1 MVSADNRPTT
11 HTPNYKLGKDI
22 GEILMEKV
30 EIDIDGKIISIEAGD
45 LARQAGGTVIIR
57 QGDTMVLVAAT
68 MAGKPREGIDF
79 FPLTVDYREKTYAA
93 GKIPGSFFRREARP
107 GELETLICRLIDRPI
122 RPLFPKEFKNETQ
135 VVAMV
140 VSHDGENPPDVNAIT
155 GASAALMISDIPF
168 ENPVAGA
175 RISRVDGKLIFNPN
189 YEETAN
195 SDLNLIMAGTADGIV
210 MVESGA
216 NEVSEDEMMEAL
228 DFGHERIKKVI
239 GIQIKL
245 RELLGKE
252 KLVVEPAP
260 VNEELK
266 ASINSKAATKLDAA
280 CQIAGKHER
289 SDTVKQIQSGLCAE
303 LNPDDD
309 EKITGEIKD
318 LFHDLEKAIV
328 RNLVLDKQY
337 RVDGRGLA
345 DVRPISIMTGYLPRV
360 HGSAVFTRGETQA
373 LVATTLG
380 TSSDE
385 QRMDSLEFKG
395 SKSFMLHYNFP
406 AFCTGEV
413 KFISGPGRRE
423 IGHGML
429 AERSLIPVLPSK
441 DDFPYTIRIVS
452 EILESNGSSS
462 MASVCGG
469 SLSMMDAGIPIKA
482 PVAGIAM
489 GLIKDGDRVAI
500 LSDILGSE
508 DHLGDMDFKVAG
520 TANGITALQMD
531 IKITGLDRDLL
542 KTALQQAKDGRI
554 HILGEMD
561 KALSTP
567 REEINKHAPRIVT
580 LTVPKDKIRDVIGP
594 GGKVIREII
603 DKTGVSID
611 INDDGVVS
619 IASADAEAAA
629 KAVEFVEN
637 LTQEVEVGRIYLGK
651 VKKIVDFGA
660 FVEIFPGTDGL
671 VHISQICD
679 RRIKNVSDEIQE
691 GDEIKVK
698 VIDVD
703 QQGKVKLSRKEAL
716 KDGIAATVPV
726 AT

>member
-1 MVSADNRPTT
+1 
-11 HTPNYKLGKDI
+11 
-22 GEILMEKV
+22 MEKV
-30 EIDIDGKIISIEAGD
+30 EIDIDGKIISLEAGD
-45 LARQAGGTVIIR
+45 LARQAGGAVVVR

-93 GKIPGSFFRREARP
+93 GKIPGSFFKREARP

-216 NEVSEDEMMEAL
+216 NEVSEDDMMEAL

-239 GIQIKL
+239 GIQVKL

-260 VNEELK
+260 VNEKLK

-280 CQIAGKHER
+280 CQISGKHER
-289 SDTVKQIQSGLCAE
+289 GDAVKQIQNDLCAE
-303 LNPDDD
+303 LNPDEDD
-309 EKITGEIKD
+309 NIKGAIKD
-318 LFHDLEKAIV
+318 LFHDLEKTVV

-373 LVATTLG
+373 LVTATLG

-395 SKSFMLHYNFP
+395 TKSFLLHYNFP

-413 KFISGPGRRE
+413 KFIAGPGRRE

-429 AERSLIPVLPSK
+429 AERSLIPILPSK

-531 IKITGLDRDLL
+531 IKIAGLDRDLM
-542 KTALQQAKDGRI
+542 KTALQQAKEGRL
-554 HILGEMD
+554 HILGEMN
-561 KALSTP
+561 KVLSTH
-567 REEINKHAPRIVT
+567 RDEINQHAPRIVT

-611 INDDGVVS
+611 INDDGLVS

-651 VKKIVDFGA
+651 VKKVVDFGA

-716 KDGIAATVPV
+716 KDGIEAASPT

>member
-1 MVSADNRPTT
+1 
-11 HTPNYKLGKDI
+11 
-22 GEILMEKV
+22 MEKV
-30 EIDIDGKIISIEAGD
+30 EIDIDGKLISLEAGD
-45 LARQAGGTVIIR
+45 LARQAGGAVVVR
-57 QGDTMVLVAAT
+57 QGDTMLLVTAT
-68 MAGKPREGIDF
+68 MANQAREGIDF

-107 GELETLICRLIDRPI
+107 GDIETLTCRLIDRPI
-122 RPLFPKEFKNETQ
+122 RPLFPKSFKNETQ
-135 VVAMV
+135 VVALV
-140 VSHDGENPPDVNAIT
+140 ISHDQVNAPDINAIT
-155 GASAALMISDIPF
+155 GASAALMISEIPF
-168 ENPVAGA
+168 ETPVAGA
-175 RISRVDGKLIFNPN
+175 RISRVDGKLIFNPT
-189 YEETAN
+189 YEETAI
-195 SDLNLIMAGTADGIV
+195 SDLNLVMAGTLDGIV
-210 MVESGA
+210 MVEAGA
-216 NEVSEDEMMEAL
+216 EEVSEDDMMEAL

-252 KLVVEPAP
+252 KIKVEAP
-260 VNEELK
+260 QVDEELK
-266 ASINSKAATKLDAA
+266 SKIHGMASSKLSDAM
-280 CQIAGKHER
+280 QIAGKHER
-289 SDTVKQIQSGLCAE
+289 SDAIKQIREDLKSSLSQE
-303 LNPDDD
+303 DQD
-309 EKITGEIKD
+309 EKAGEIKEI
-318 LFHDLEKAIV
+318 FHDLEKDIV

-345 DVRPISIMTGYLPRV
+345 DVRAISIKIGYLPRV

-373 LVATTLG
+373 LVSSTLG

-385 QRMDSLEFKG
+385 QRIDSLEFKG
-395 SKSFMLHYNFP
+395 TKSFFLHYNFP

-413 KFISGPGRRE
+413 KFIAGPGRRE
-423 IGHGML
+423 VGHGML
-429 AERSLIPVLPSK
+429 AERALIPVLPDK
-441 DDFPYTIRIVS
+441 EKFPYTIRIVS
-452 EILESNGSSS
+452 DILESNGSSS

-469 SLSMMDAGIPIKA
+469 SLSMMDAGVPIKA

-520 TANGITALQMD
+520 TPNGITALQMD
-531 IKITGLDRDLL
+531 IKVDGLDRELMS
-542 KTALQQAKDGRI
+542 KALEQAKAGRL

-561 KALSTP
+561 KALTTP
-567 REEINKHAPRIVT
+567 REEMSKYAPRIVQI
-580 LTVPKDKIRDVIGP
+580 TVPKDKIRDVIGP

-619 IASADAEAAA
+619 IASADEEAAK
-629 KAVEFVEN
+629 KAVEFVQN
-637 LTQEVEVGRIYLGK
+637 LVQEVEVGKIYLGK

-703 QQGKVKLSRKEAL
+703 QQGRVKLSRKEAL
-716 KDGIAATVPV
+716 RDGVDGVPAAE
-726 AT
+726 

>member
-1 MVSADNRPTT
+1 
-11 HTPNYKLGKDI
+11 
-22 GEILMEKV
+22 
-30 EIDIDGKIISIEAGD
+30 
-45 LARQAGGTVIIR
+45 
-57 QGDTMVLVAAT
+57 
-68 MAGKPREGIDF
+68 
-79 FPLTVDYREKTYAA
+79 
-93 GKIPGSFFRREARP
+93 
-107 GELETLICRLIDRPI
+107 
-122 RPLFPKEFKNETQ
+122 
-135 VVAMV
+135 
-140 VSHDGENPPDVNAIT
+140 
-155 GASAALMISDIPF
+155 
-168 ENPVAGA
+168 
-175 RISRVDGKLIFNPN
+175 
-189 YEETAN
+189 
-195 SDLNLIMAGTADGIV
+195 

-252 KLVVEPAP
+252 KLVVEPTP
-260 VNEELK
+260 VNEELQS
-266 ASINSKAATKLDAA
+266 SINSKAAEKLDAA

-289 SDTVKQIQSGLCAE
+289 GDAVKQIQNDLCAE
-303 LNPDDD
+303 LNPDEDAGI
-309 EKITGEIKD
+309 KGEIKD
-318 LFHDLEKAIV
+318 IFHDLEKTVV

-373 LVATTLG
+373 LVAATLG

-489 GLIKDGDRVAI
+489 GPV
-500 LSDILGSE
+500 SYT
-508 DHLGDMDFKVAG
+508 HL
-520 TANGITALQMD
+520 TLPT
-531 IKITGLDRDLL
+531 
-542 KTALQQAKDGRI
+542 
-554 HILGEMD
+554 
-561 KALSTP
+561 TP
-567 REEINKHAPRIVT
+567 YV
-580 LTVPKDKIRDVIGP
+580 
-594 GGKVIREII
+594 
-603 DKTGVSID
+603 
-611 INDDGVVS
+611 
-619 IASADAEAAA
+619 
-629 KAVEFVEN
+629 
-637 LTQEVEVGRIYLGK
+637 
-651 VKKIVDFGA
+651 
-660 FVEIFPGTDGL
+660 
-671 VHISQICD
+671 
-679 RRIKNVSDEIQE
+679 
-691 GDEIKVK
+691 
-698 VIDVD
+698 
-703 QQGKVKLSRKEAL
+703 
-716 KDGIAATVPV
+716 
-726 AT
+726 

>member
-1 MVSADNRPTT
+1 
-11 HTPNYKLGKDI
+11 
-22 GEILMEKV
+22 MEKV
-30 EIDIDGKIISIEAGD
+30 EIDIDGKVISLEAGD
-45 LARQAGGTVIIR
+45 LARQAGGTVVVR

-68 MAGKPREGIDF
+68 MAGSAREGIDF

-93 GKIPGSFFRREARP
+93 GKIPGSFFKREARP
-107 GELETLICRLIDRPI
+107 GEIETLICRLIDRPI

-140 VSHDGENPPDVNAIT
+140 VSHDGVNPPDVNAIT

-168 ENPVAGA
+168 ETPVAGA

-216 NEVSEDEMMEAL
+216 SEVSEDDIMEAL
-228 DFGHERIKKVI
+228 DFGHERIKKII

-252 KLVVEPAP
+252 KLVVEPAA

-266 ASINSKAATKLDAA
+266 ASINSKAATKLDTAM
-280 CQIAGKHER
+280 QISGKHER
-289 SDTVKQIQSGLCAE
+289 SDAIKKIKTDLSSE
-303 LNPDDD
+303 LNPDEDD
-309 EKITGEIKD
+309 TTKGEIKD
-318 LFHDLEKAIV
+318 LFHDLEKSVV
-328 RNLVLDKQY
+328 RNMVLDKQY
-337 RVDGRGLA
+337 RVDGRGLT
-345 DVRPISIMTGYLPRV
+345 DVRPISIMIGYLPRV
-360 HGSAVFTRGETQA
+360 HGSSVFTRGETQA
-373 LVATTLG
+373 LVTATLG

-395 SKSFMLHYNFP
+395 TKSFLLHYNFP

-429 AERSLIPVLPSK
+429 AERALIPVLPSR

-452 EILESNGSSS
+452 DILESNGSSS

-520 TANGITALQMD
+520 TAKGITALQMD
-531 IKITGLDRDLL
+531 IKIAGLDRDLM
-542 KTALQQAKDGRI
+542 KTALEQAKEGRL
-554 HILGEMD
+554 HILGEMN

-567 REEINKHAPRIVT
+567 RDEINEHAPRIVT
-580 LTVPKDKIRDVIGP
+580 LMVPKDKIRDVIGP

-611 INDDGVVS
+611 INDDGLVS
-619 IASADAEAAA
+619 IASSDADAAA
-629 KAVEFVEN
+629 KAVEFVKN
-637 LTQEVEVGRIYLGK
+637 LTQEVEKGKIYLGK

-716 KDGIAATVPV
+716 KDSIEDATPT

>member
-1 MVSADNRPTT
+1 
-11 HTPNYKLGKDI
+11 
-22 GEILMEKV
+22 MEKV
-30 EIDIDGKIISIEAGD
+30 EIDIDGKTISLEAGD
-45 LARQAGGTVIIR
+45 LARQAGGTVVIR

-140 VSHDGENPPDVNAIT
+140 ISHDGENPPDVNAIT

-189 YEETAN
+189 YEETAA

-252 KLVVEPAP
+252 KLVVEPTP
-260 VNEELK
+260 VNEELQS
-266 ASINSKAATKLDAA
+266 SINSKAAEKLDAA

-289 SDTVKQIQSGLCAE
+289 GDAVKQIQNDLCAE
-303 LNPDDD
+303 LNPDEDAGI
-309 EKITGEIKD
+309 KGEIKD
-318 LFHDLEKAIV
+318 IFHDLEKTVV

-373 LVATTLG
+373 LVAATLG

-520 TANGITALQMD
+520 TTNGITALQMD
-531 IKITGLDRDLL
+531 IKVTGLDRDLM
-542 KTALQQAKDGRI
+542 KTALQQAKEGRL

-561 KALSTP
+561 KALSTH
-567 REEINKHAPRIVT
+567 RTEINQHAPRIVT

-611 INDDGVVS
+611 INDDGLVS

-637 LTQEVEVGRIYLGK
+637 LTQEVEVGKIYLGK

-679 RRIKNVSDEIQE
+679 RRIKSVSDEIQE

-716 KDGIAATVPV
+716 KDAVEAAAPT

>member
-1 MVSADNRPTT
+1 
-11 HTPNYKLGKDI
+11 
-22 GEILMEKV
+22 MEKV
-30 EIDIDGKIISIEAGD
+30 EIDIDGKIISLEAGD

-216 NEVSEDEMMEAL
+216 SEVSEDEMMEAL

-289 SDTVKQIQSGLCAE
+289 GDAVKQIQNDLCAE
-303 LNPDDD
+303 LNPDEDD
-309 EKITGEIKD
+309 NIKAEIKD
-318 LFHDLEKAIV
+318 IFHDLEKTVV

-429 AERSLIPVLPSK
+429 AERSLIPVLPNK
-441 DDFPYTIRIVS
+441 DVFPYTIRIVS

-469 SLSMMDAGIPIKA
+469 ALSMMDAGIPIKA

-531 IKITGLDRDLL
+531 IKITGLDRDLM
-542 KTALQQAKDGRI
+542 KTALQQAKEGRL

-561 KALSTP
+561 KALPSH
-567 REEINKHAPRIVT
+567 RDEINKHAPRIVT

-611 INDDGVVS
+611 INDDGLVS

-637 LTQEVEVGRIYLGK
+637 LTQEVEVGKIYLGK

-716 KDGIAATVPV
+716 KDGLEAAPPTT
-726 AT
+726 A